1 MKVIV
6 SGIQGEMGHH
16 VLNALRQVPDAAV
29 IAGIDQDTAGSWP
42 FPVYSTWQSISEKAD
57 VIIDFSHHSAIDAL
71 LDYSEAS
78 GTPAVICTTGLSE
91 AQTARVQALSKSV
104 PLLRSGNMSVGVN
117 LLMDLVARAAET
129 LYAAYDI
136 EIIEKHHNRKV
147 DAPSGTALM
156 LADAAKNAVP
166 EHREYSYGRQGTD
179 CKRKPEEIGIHA
191 IRGGTIVGE
200 HSVIFAGKD
209 EIIELSHTAISRS
222 VFAVGAV
229 RAAAFLVKQEPGMYS
244 MKEVLA

>member
-1 MKVIV
+1 MKVIL
-6 SGIQGEMGHH
+6 SGVHGKMGHY
-16 VLNALRQVPDAAV
+16 VLEALAQNGNAVV
-29 IAGIDQDTAGSWP
+29 IAGIDRVTEGNWP
-42 FPVYSTWQSISEKAD
+42 FPVYSDWQSLQQRAD
-57 VIIDFSHHSAIDAL
+57 VIIDFSHHSAVDAL

-91 AQTARVQALSKSV
+91 EQVARIKALSATV

-117 LLMDLVARAAET
+117 LLLDLVARAAQT
-129 LYAAYDI
+129 LYADYDI

-156 LADAAKNAVP
+156 LAQAAKEAVP
-166 EHREYSYGRQGTD
+166 EPREYSYGRQGTD

-200 HSVIFAGKD
+200 HSVIFAGND
-209 EIIELSHTAISRS
+209 EIIEISHTALSRA
-222 VFAVGAV
+222 VFAGGAV
-229 RAAAFLVKQEPGMYS
+229 RAAGFLVEQQPGLYS

>member
-1 MKVIV
+1 MKVII
-6 SGIQGEMGHH
+6 SGIHGEMGHH
-16 VLNALRQVPDAAV
+16 VLKALQQNPNAVV
-29 IAGIDQDTAGSWP
+29 VAGIDRNTAGDWH
-42 FPVYSTWQSISEKAD
+42 FPVHADWNAVQQKAD

-71 LDYSEAS
+71 LDYSEAT

-91 AQTARVQALSKSV
+91 AQVARIQTLSAAV

-117 LLMDLVARAAET
+117 LLLDLVARAAQT

-156 LADAAKNAVP
+156 LAQAAKDAVP

-200 HSVIFAGKD
+200 HSVIFAGND
-209 EIIELSHTAISRS
+209 EIIEISHTAISRG
-222 VFAVGAV
+222 VFAGGAV
-229 RAAAFLVKQEPGMYS
+229 RAAEFLVNQRPGLYS
-244 MKEVLA
+244 MKEVLK

>member
-1 MKVIV
+1 V
-6 SGIQGEMGHH
+6 Q
-16 VLNALRQVPDAAV
+16 Q
-29 IAGIDQDTAGSWP
+29 
-42 FPVYSTWQSISEKAD
+42 KAD

-71 LDYSEAS
+71 LDYSEAT

-91 AQTARVQALSKSV
+91 AQVARIQTLSATV

-117 LLMDLVARAAET
+117 LLLDLVARAAQT

-156 LADAAKNAVP
+156 LAQAAKEAVP
-166 EHREYSYGRQGTD
+166 EHREYTYGRQGTD

-200 HSVIFAGKD
+200 HSVIFAGND
-209 EIIELSHTAISRS
+209 EIIEISHTAISRG
-222 VFAVGAV
+222 VFAGGAV
-229 RAAAFLVKQEPGMYS
+229 RAAEFLVNQQPGLYS
-244 MKEVLA
+244 MKEVLK